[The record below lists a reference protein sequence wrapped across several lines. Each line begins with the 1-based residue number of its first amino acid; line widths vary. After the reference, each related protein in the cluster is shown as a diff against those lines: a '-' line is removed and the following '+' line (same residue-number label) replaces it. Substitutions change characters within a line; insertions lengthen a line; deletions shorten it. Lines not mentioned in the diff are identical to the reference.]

1 MHILLIERHLKVGHA
16 KLSKESIFLK
26 KRRLCHSLIHDVAEA
41 KNKIKNKIRK
51 RAEEL
56 HGQKEI

>member
-1 MHILLIERHLKVGHA
+1 M
-16 KLSKESIFLK
+16 K